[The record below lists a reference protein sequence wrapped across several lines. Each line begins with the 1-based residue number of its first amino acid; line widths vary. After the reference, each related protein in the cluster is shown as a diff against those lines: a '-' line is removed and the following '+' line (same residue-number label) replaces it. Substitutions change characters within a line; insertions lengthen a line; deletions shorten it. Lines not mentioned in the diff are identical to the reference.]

1 MGRYNPKSGIGLILV
16 FAFFWLVTWGAA
28 KILSVS
34 TGFLPD
40 SWSDEQKGEFVQA
53 GFVSLFLGG
62 FSLIGLVL
70 SHENVLSTW
79 LLENGVQGMR
89 LNFIDPLFALIAL
102 LCIWAYAIYRITR

>member
-1 MGRYNPKSGIGLILV
+1 MGRHNPKAGIGLILV

-40 SWSDEQKGEFVQA
+40 SWTDEQKGEFVQA
-53 GFVSLFLGG
+53 GFVTLFLGG

-70 SHENVLSTW
+70 SHENLLSNR
-79 LLENGVQGMR
+79 LLENGLQGMR
-89 LNFIDPLFALIAL
+89 LSFIDPLFALFAL